1 MTRALTAPESH
12 ATCEPLEGDGVRGG
26 KAAGSRLADHETAPY
41 VERLFWSAGLAR
53 VAGVD
58 EVGMGPLAGPVVAA
72 AVVFDS
78 ASPPLRGIA
87 DSKLLPAAAREE
99 AAVAIRAV
107 ALGIGLGVV
116 EPDEIDRLNIYRA
129 GLEAM
134 RRAVAALPWSP
145 DHLVVDARH
154 IPDLDVP
161 QTRYVRADA
170 IVYSVAAAS
179 IVAKVHRDGIMHA
192 VDSLYPAYGFA
203 RHVGYAT
210 PEHLRVLAEL
220 GPTPL
225 HRRSFAPCAA
235 AARPGL

>member
-1 MTRALTAPESH
+1 
-12 ATCEPLEGDGVRGG
+12 V
-26 KAAGSRLADHETAPY
+26 LAHETAPY
-41 VERLFWSAGLAR
+41 VERLLWSAGLVR
-53 VAGVD
+53 VAGID

-72 AVVFDS
+72 AVVFAAD
-78 ASPPLRGIA
+78 AKPLRGIA
-87 DSKLLPAAAREE
+87 DSKLLAAPARDA
-99 AAVAIRAV
+99 AAVAIRAAAMGV
-107 ALGIGLGVV
+107 GLGVV
-116 EPDEIDRLNIYRA
+116 EPDEIDRLNIYQA

-134 RRAVAALPWSP
+134 RRAVAALPFAP

-154 IPDLDVP
+154 IPNLDVP

-179 IVAKVHRDGIMHA
+179 IVAKVHRDGLMQALDA
-192 VDSLYPAYGFA
+192 VYPAYGFA

-210 PEHLRVLAEL
+210 REHLRALAEH

-235 AARPGL
+235 AAARSIG

>member
-1 MTRALTAPESH
+1 M
-12 ATCEPLEGDGVRGG
+12 
-26 KAAGSRLADHETAPY
+26 LAHETAPY
-41 VERLFWSAGLAR
+41 VERLLWSAGLVR
-53 VAGVD
+53 VAGID

-72 AVVFDS
+72 AVVFAAD
-78 ASPPLRGIA
+78 AKPLRGIA
-87 DSKLLPAAAREE
+87 DSKLLPAPARE
-99 AAVAIRAV
+99 AAATAIRAV
-107 ALGIGLGVV
+107 ALGVGLGTV
-116 EPDEIDRLNIYRA
+116 EPDEIDRLNIYQA

-134 RRAVAALPWSP
+134 RRAVAALPFVP

-161 QTRYVRADA
+161 QTRYIRADA

-179 IVAKVHRDGIMHA
+179 IVAKVHRDGLMQALDAI
-192 VDSLYPAYGFA
+192 YPAYGFA

-210 PEHLRVLAEL
+210 REHLRALAEY

-235 AARPGL
+235 AAARMVG

>member
-1 MTRALTAPESH
+1 M
-12 ATCEPLEGDGVRGG
+12 
-26 KAAGSRLADHETAPY
+26 LAHETAPY
-41 VERLFWSAGLAR
+41 VERLLWSAGLVR
-53 VAGVD
+53 VAGID

-72 AVVFDS
+72 AVVFAAD
-78 ASPPLRGIA
+78 AKPLRGIA
-87 DSKLLPAAAREE
+87 DSKLLPAPARE
-99 AAVAIRAV
+99 AAATAIRAV
-107 ALGIGLGVV
+107 ALGVGLGVV
-116 EPDEIDRLNIYRA
+116 EPDEIDRLNIYQA

-134 RRAVAALPWSP
+134 RRAVAALPFVP

-161 QTRYVRADA
+161 QTRYIRADA

-179 IVAKVHRDGIMHA
+179 IVAKVHRDGLMHA
-192 VDSLYPAYGFA
+192 QDAIYPAYGFA

-210 PEHLRVLAEL
+210 REHLRALAEY

-235 AARPGL
+235 AAARMVG

>member
-1 MTRALTAPESH
+1 M
-12 ATCEPLEGDGVRGG
+12 
-26 KAAGSRLADHETAPY
+26 LAHETAPY
-41 VERLFWSAGLAR
+41 VERLLWSAGLVR
-53 VAGVD
+53 VAGID

-72 AVVFDS
+72 AVVFAAD
-78 ASPPLRGIA
+78 AKPLRGIA
-87 DSKLLPAAAREE
+87 DSKLLPAPARE
-99 AAVAIRAV
+99 AAATAIRAV
-107 ALGIGLGVV
+107 ALGVGLGVV
-116 EPDEIDRLNIYRA
+116 EPDEIDRLNIYQA

-134 RRAVAALPWSP
+134 RRAVAALPFVP

-161 QTRYVRADA
+161 QTRYIRADA

-179 IVAKVHRDGIMHA
+179 IVAKVHRDGLMQALDAI
-192 VDSLYPAYGFA
+192 YPAYGFA

-210 PEHLRVLAEL
+210 REHLRALAEY

-235 AARPGL
+235 AAARMVG